1 MRKCALCSGSRQDP
15 RRRWPSRTAGWAARC
30 GSVAGLA
37 RVRPRRSGPAQSGTR
52 PRAPVRARKLV
63 CAPITFTC
71 VVPLLQRLQGVP
83 ICATPGSPAPVGTAI
98 ELAAASACAP
108 SQGGSYKAAFLSNSV
123 ASSFATRLRLEG
135 DAGCRTGYGD
145 GGGSGSVGYR
155 YGEAVDALLA
165 VVAVVFVIQ
174 RLGQRGRLVGCLPKR
189 PTCFPSDGKGAPYDD
204 RAVRQMAAIAPVTSG

>member
-83 ICATPGSPAPVGTAI
+83 ICATPGSPAPTSPAPVGTAI

-123 ASSFATRLRLEG
+123 ASSCATRLRSG
-135 DAGCRTGYGD
+135 TMWSADSRVTRATGPYMEMAVGVGALGTD
-145 GGGSGSVGYR
+145 TAKQWTLCSLSRGRIRHSAPRSARPVGSGVSPHLFSARRKGCSV
-155 YGEAVDALLA
+155 
-165 VVAVVFVIQ
+165 
-174 RLGQRGRLVGCLPKR
+174 
-189 PTCFPSDGKGAPYDD
+189 
-204 RAVRQMAAIAPVTSG
+204 